1 MNLQTHTEHRA
12 GRDSAKLKSSRRVPC
27 WERADHLRYQA
38 FASPAMQN
46 RVNKNPGETLKP
58 NPWISQFKPMQPA
71 PKTAHKH
78 SLTQT
83 PYPQHHAV
91 NIRLWRLRG
100 QMTAAKSRLWKKVGS
115 PAYSLFEWINMSNL
129 SSTAPGRLRP
139 ASLPRWELLSRY
151 ADT

>member
-1 MNLQTHTEHRA
+1 
-12 GRDSAKLKSSRRVPC
+12 
-27 WERADHLRYQA
+27 
-38 FASPAMQN
+38 MQN

-58 NPWISQFKPMQPA
+58 DPWISQFKRNRPLFERGGPDPPMDLRSEPDPWISKFKRMQPA
-71 PKTAHKH
+71 PKTAHKNP
-78 SLTQT
+78 LTQT
-83 PYPQHHAV
+83 PNPQRHAV

-100 QMTAAKSRLWKKVGS
+100 RMTAAKSRLWKKVGS